1 MEWRGFECI
10 DFTFEGQPA
19 KVVFPKEQRENPTL
33 ILKTEYFDAF
43 PEAEIALLER
53 GYTLG
58 YIKNTHRW
66 GAPEDVERKAR
77 FVEFVTKEYHLAPKC
92 VPVGMSCGGMF
103 AIKLAA
109 AHPEL
114 VACMFL
120 DAAVVNYMSCPCGF
134 GISRRKE
141 EEKASVIK
149 EFMDAFRM
157 DNIADL
163 MVYRDS
169 PYDHIPELVQARI
182 PVIFCTGDNDGIVPY
197 RENGYYLEKAYQE
210 AGIEFE
216 LHVKPGGDHHPHGLP
231 GQEQIIVDFVERHTK

>member
-19 KVVFPKEQRENPTL
+19 KVVLPKKHRENPTL

-43 PEAEIALLER
+43 PEAEIALVER

-58 YIKNTHRW
+58 YVANPNRW
-66 GAPEDVERKAR
+66 GRKEETERQAH

-92 VPVGMSCGGMF
+92 VPVGMSCGGQF

-114 VACMFL
+114 ISCMYL

-134 GISRRKE
+134 GI
-141 EEKASVIK
+141 ATTPSVPGMIK
-149 EFMDAFRM
+149 EFLDAYHLENVS
-157 DNIADL
+157 DI
-163 MVYRDS
+163 MVWRDT
-169 PYDHIPELVQARI
+169 PYDCIPKLLEARI
-182 PVIFCTGDNDGIVPY
+182 PVIFATGDSDTVVPY

-231 GQEQIIVDFVERHTK
+231 GQEQLIVDFVERHT